1 MDALVQQIP
10 LELWAVALKGAE
22 ITLQQAIKRSMPQRM
37 VKALEDDM
45 QVRGAVGLSS
55 VERARQE
62 IMELVR
68 ELSEA
73 GEIDLILYEEPT
85 VE

>member
-1 MDALVQQIP
+1 
-10 LELWAVALKGAE
+10 
-22 ITLQQAIKRSMPQRM
+22 MPQRM

-55 VERARQE
+55 VERARQD